1 MKCKICGEKHK
12 TSWPF
17 VRNVWLLW
25 NKVEKNFL
33 KTFGCA
39 QVVALLPKCQL
50 IQTYASNAKTKKRH
64 EVHHEM

>member
-1 MKCKICGEKHK
+1 MEQSGKE
-12 TSWPF
+12 
-17 VRNVWLLW
+17 
-25 NKVEKNFL
+25 FL